1 MGVFPR
7 RNAKVTMKLFNPIAK
22 YLSRK
27 LGREVELVISKD
39 FESFWEGVTEQR
51 YDLVH
56 YNQYHYLESHKKYG
70 YQVIAKNEEF
80 GSSRISGVITIR
92 VDSGIRSVLDL
103 KGKKIVFGGGPK
115 AMMSY
120 IVPTYLLREGGLRA
134 GDYEEAFARNP
145 PNAILSAYFRQSA
158 AAGAGNIGVKLDV
171 VTRQADVTQL
181 SHLVTSEPLA
191 HLPWAASGRLDED
204 LRQKIKAAL
213 IDLKNNGEGLELL
226 KGAKLTGISPATDKD
241 YDPHRK
247 IVKAVYGK
255 NY

>member
-1 MGVFPR
+1 MYYKLLVFPLCVIVAASCLYLLPASAADDPLTMGVFPR

-158 AAGAGNIGVKLDV
+158 AAGAG
-171 VTRQADVTQL
+171 R
-181 SHLVTSEPLA
+181 PM
-191 HLPWAASGRLDED
+191 
-204 LRQKIKAAL
+204 LRS
-213 IDLKNNGEGLELL
+213 
-226 KGAKLTGISPATDKD
+226 SPTL
-241 YDPHRK
+241 
-247 IVKAVYGK
+247 
-255 NY
+255 

>member
-158 AAGAGNIGVKLDV
+158 AAGAG
-171 VTRQADVTQL
+171 R
-181 SHLVTSEPLA
+181 PM
-191 HLPWAASGRLDED
+191 
-204 LRQKIKAAL
+204 LRS
-213 IDLKNNGEGLELL
+213 
-226 KGAKLTGISPATDKD
+226 SPTL
-241 YDPHRK
+241 
-247 IVKAVYGK
+247 
-255 NY
+255 